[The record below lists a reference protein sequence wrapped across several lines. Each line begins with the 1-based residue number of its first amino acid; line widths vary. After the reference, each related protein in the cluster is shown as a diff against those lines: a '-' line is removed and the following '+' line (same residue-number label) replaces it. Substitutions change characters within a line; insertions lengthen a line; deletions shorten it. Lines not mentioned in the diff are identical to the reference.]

1 MIKVAELGMAS
12 VEKDVG
18 VKWDPLLEFWVLLL
32 FLFDLL
38 PDYIDSLRNVVSL
51 FLREVV
57 PLLL

>member
-1 MIKVAELGMAS
+1 MAS
-12 VEKDVG
+12 VEKDVR
-18 VKWDPLLEFWVLLL
+18 VEWDPLLEFWVLLL

>member
-12 VEKDVG
+12 VEKDVR
-18 VKWDPLLEFWVLLL
+18 VEWDPLLEFWVLLL
-32 FLFDLL
+32 FLLDLL

>member
-1 MIKVAELGMAS
+1 MAS
-12 VEKDVG
+12 VEKDVR
-18 VKWDPLLEFWVLLL
+18 VEWDSTLEFWVLLL

-38 PDYIDSLRNVVSL
+38 PDYIDCFGNVVSL

>member
-1 MIKVAELGMAS
+1 MAS

-18 VKWDPLLEFWVLLL
+18 VEWDPLLEFRVLLL